1 MLSWDEF
8 NQEEAPAAAV
18 NSPKIEQPAV
28 RLDATSAP
36 VDPVAQAAGYRSG
49 LDVADEQNNTDA
61 LQRAITELESLD
73 TTAGIEELEGS
84 ELLLN
89 FLGGSKLL
97 LAGLLFSLLLFN
109 LGSELLTQ
117 MLAKPVYHTGHHF
130 DGLAQLLER
139 DQRPFRIVVQLVLVT
154 HTAIVPI
161 VVINFLLL
169 VCRPGSIPGSIP
181 GQRTARLIL
190 NNSGLEKVLF
200 FA

>member
-1 MLSWDEF
+1 MQGL
-8 NQEEAPAAAV
+8 AALA
-18 NSPKIEQPAV
+18 N
-28 RLDATSAP
+28 RF
-36 VDPVAQAAGYRSG
+36 G
-49 LDVADEQNNTDA
+49 
-61 LQRAITELESLD
+61 
-73 TTAGIEELEGS
+73 
-84 ELLLN
+84 LLLFDFDDKTLSLLILACLRCLVGLLLD